1 MTSRRAVTWI
11 QLLILAVVPGAL
23 IAANL
28 RTTSDTAEQNLMTA
42 KERSVLLG
50 INRIR
55 KQNGLSELK
64 MNSALTELARNQS
77 GDLAATGIFSHTN
90 SSGQNLRARLS
101 GTPFE
106 RSFAGENLQK
116 NNYPDPVTAA
126 IDGWVHSPGHFR
138 NILDGRFTE
147 TGIGVARDDQGYLVF
162 TQIFLAR

>member
-11 QLLILAVVPGAL
+11 QLLIFAVAPGAV

-106 RSFAGENLQK
+106 R
-116 NNYPDPVTAA
+116 
-126 IDGWVHSPGHFR
+126 
-138 NILDGRFTE
+138 
-147 TGIGVARDDQGYLVF
+147 
-162 TQIFLAR
+162 